1 MSSLIRSALLG
12 IATAVLVA
20 SPALTASDG
29 VGQRQIQPE
38 WRPPVWD
45 APLAPSNI
53 FGTVVGSRVT
63 IAWSEASWGAA
74 ATGFDV
80 LVGSAPGL
88 SDIAVIPVAS
98 PTLQA
103 EAVPAGVYFVRVAS
117 RNTKGVSAP
126 TRDLVIDVSAR
137 ATDSASLPYPTGVRL
152 SWLPPATV
160 EPLSYVVHVR
170 VGSLATGRMT
180 SVSQPYID
188 VQDAIPGRYFVQV
201 FAATQVG
208 LAPLTHEN
216 VVLVPRR

>member
-12 IATAVLVA
+12 VATALLVA

-45 APLAPSNI
+45 APLAPSNV
-53 FGTVVGSRVT
+53 FGSVVGSSVT
-63 IAWSEASWGAA
+63 ITWSEASWGAA
-74 ATGFDV
+74 ATGYEV

-88 SDIAVIPVAS
+88 SDIAVIPVVS

-103 EAVPAGVYFVRVAS
+103 EAVPPGVYFVRVAS

-152 SWLPPATV
+152 SWLAPVTV
-160 EPLSYVVHVR
+160 EPLSYLVNAR
-170 VGSLATGRMT
+170 VGSLAAGQMT
-180 SVSQPYID
+180 TVSQPFLD
-188 VQDAIPGRYFVQV
+188 VPSAVPGRYFVQV
-201 FAATQVG
+201 FAVTPSG
-208 LAPLTHEN
+208 LAPVTHEA
-216 VVLVPRR
+216 VVIVPRQ